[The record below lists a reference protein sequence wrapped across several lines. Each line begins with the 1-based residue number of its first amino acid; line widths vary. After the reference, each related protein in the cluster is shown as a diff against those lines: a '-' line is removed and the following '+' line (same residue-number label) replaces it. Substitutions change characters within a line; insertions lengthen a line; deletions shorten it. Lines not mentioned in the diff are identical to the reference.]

1 MGVIAGILL
10 GFLLIAAAGIVT
22 GVLIIRALYRS
33 IRRNRTVRGVA
44 LRTRVAVT
52 RGPQHQVLKLRL
64 RLADS
69 LESGRAAVEVA
80 QHGAGPHGEVAR
92 LFRRIQAEGATVETQ
107 LRLLQSEADPTVL
120 ATEVPIVR
128 DRVEQLEGLVR
139 SLRSAVT
146 SALAGPSD
154 DTLAALQADVDRE
167 VAALH
172 AGVQELHTLHSFDAA
187 REPRR
192 QNTTHLTRGNE
203 S

>member
-10 GFLLIAAAGIVT
+10 GFLLIGLAGIVT
-22 GVLIIRALYRS
+22 GVLIVRALFRS

-80 QHGAGPHGEVAR
+80 QNSAGPQGEVAR

-107 LRLLQSEADPTVL
+107 LRLLQSETDAMVL
-120 ATEVPIVR
+120 ATEIPIVR
-128 DRVEQLEGLVR
+128 DRVQQLEGLVR
-139 SLRSAVT
+139 SLRSAVA
-146 SALAGPSD
+146 SGLGAPSD
-154 DTLAALQADVDRE
+154 DTLAALRADVDRE
-167 VAALH
+167 VTALH
-172 AGVQELHTLHSFDAA
+172 AGVQELHTLHSFDAGQ
-187 REPRR
+187 EPRR

>member
-10 GFLLIAAAGIVT
+10 GFLLIALAGIVT
-22 GVLIIRALYRS
+22 GVLIVRALFRS

-64 RLADS
+64 RLADI

-80 QHGAGPHGEVAR
+80 QHGAGPQGEVAR

-107 LRLLQSEADPTVL
+107 LRLLQSETDATVL

-128 DRVEQLEGLVR
+128 DRVRQLEGLVR
-139 SLRSAVT
+139 SLRSAVA
-146 SALAGPSD
+146 SGLGAPSD

-172 AGVQELHTLHSFDAA
+172 AGVQELHTLHSFDAGQ
-187 REPRR
+187 EPRP

>member
-22 GVLIIRALYRS
+22 GVLIVRALYRS

-44 LRTRVAVT
+44 LRTRAAVT
-52 RGPQHQVLKLRL
+52 YGPQHQVLKLRL

-69 LESGRAAVEVA
+69 LESGRAAIQFA

-92 LFRRIQAEGATVETQ
+92 LFRSIQAEGATVESQ
-107 LRLLQSEADPTVL
+107 LRLLQSETDATVL
-120 ATEVPIVR
+120 ATEVPLVR

-139 SLRSAVT
+139 SLRSAV
-146 SALAGPSD
+146 ALGLGGPSD
-154 DTLAALQADVDRE
+154 DTLAALRADVDRE

-172 AGVQELHTLHSFDAA
+172 AGVQELHTLHSFDAGQ
-187 REPRR
+187 EPRR

>member
-44 LRTRVAVT
+44 LRTRVAVSS
-52 RGPQHQVLKLRL
+52 GPQRQVLKLRL

-69 LESGRAAVEVA
+69 LESGRAAVELA
-80 QHGAGPHGEVAR
+80 QRSAGPHGEVAR
-92 LFRRIQAEGATVETQ
+92 LFRRIQAEGATVESQ
-107 LRLLQSEADPTVL
+107 LRLLQSETDATML

-128 DRVEQLEGLVR
+128 DRVEQLEDLVR
-139 SLRSAVT
+139 SLRSAVA
-146 SALAGPSD
+146 SGLGAPSD
-154 DTLAALQADVDRE
+154 DTLAALRADVDRE

-172 AGVQELHTLHSFDAA
+172 AGMQELHTLHSFDAGQ
-187 REPRR
+187 EPRR